1 MGFYSNYWLSICC
14 LSKGWKQRFRK
25 MDVLVI
31 QYRFTNFTNQHVY
44 GAISRCDCFRYYIYI
59 YWWRRSSSRYCTIY
73 CERIYKCA
81 RRRRE
86 KLLILGII
94 KDENQDVYN
103 CINRGIIIIEGS

>member
-14 LSKGWKQRFRK
+14 LSEGWKQRFRI
-25 MDVLVI
+25 MYVLVI

-44 GAISRCDCFRYYIYI
+44 AAISSCDYFRSYIYI
-59 YWWRRSSSRYCTIY
+59 YLWMCSSTRFCTIY
-73 CERIYKCA
+73 CDRIYKCA

-103 CINRGIIIIEGS
+103 CINRCIIIIEGS